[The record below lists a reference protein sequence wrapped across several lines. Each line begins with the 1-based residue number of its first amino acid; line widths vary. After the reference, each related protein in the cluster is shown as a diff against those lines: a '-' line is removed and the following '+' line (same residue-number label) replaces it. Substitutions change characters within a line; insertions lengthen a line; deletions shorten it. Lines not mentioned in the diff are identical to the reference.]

1 MSSTNRVVTT
11 PSGNVQG
18 INRSDGTTEFL
29 GIRYATAKRFE
40 PPVDTMSWSHTL
52 QATSYGALAP
62 QTPGMLEQMLGL
74 SIDDMSEDCHF
85 LNVYSPIDSTDTS
98 NLPVLFWIHGGAFLN
113 GAGSIAWYH
122 GSPLARRG
130 AVVVSINYRL
140 GALGFLGDG
149 NMGTLD
155 MISALRWTN
164 RNIKSFGGDPS
175 NVTIFGES
183 AGGSG
188 VISLM
193 ASKEAE
199 PYFHKV
205 WSMSPSIGQLRSKSR
220 TNEVTQQFFTAAD
233 ISSMEEAKNLN
244 LDQILAAQSV
254 VIAQPSDSYD
264 VFAPSE
270 LGASMS
276 ADIMGTAAVSP
287 KPVVVGTNRDENKLF
302 SAFDPTQAN
311 ITTEQWHKFA
321 GKIFGNKAE
330 TAIATYEAHRAGES
344 PAQLI
349 SAVNTDIA
357 FRRRAQLFAE
367 QRNSHHSPTWM
378 YWFTWATPAFG
389 GLLGS
394 CHALDIPFAFDNL
407 DAPGTELLTGDAP
420 DRKLL
425 AERFSTEILHFAK
438 HGHPSWEQFNTLNRP
453 TLRLDTETS
462 LLHDPEPEI
471 RHLFS

>member
-1 MSSTNRVVTT
+1 MSSSNRVIST
-11 PSGNVQG
+11 PSGKVQG
-18 INRSDGTTEFL
+18 VNRSDGTTEFL

-40 PPVDTMSWSHTL
+40 PPVDTVSWSETVH
-52 QATSYGALAP
+52 ATSYGSLAP

-74 SIDDMSEDCHF
+74 NIDDMNEDCHF
-85 LNVYSPIDSTDTS
+85 LNVYTPTETTDAS

-122 GSPLARRG
+122 GSQLARRG

-164 RNIKSFGGDPS
+164 RNIKSFGGNS
-175 NVTIFGES
+175 ANVTIFGES
-183 AGGSG
+183 AGGSA

-193 ASKEAE
+193 ASKDAD
-199 PYFHKV
+199 PYFHKI
-205 WSMSPSIGQLRSKSR
+205 WSMSPSIGQLRSSTR
-220 TNEVTQQFFTAAD
+220 TEEVMHQFFDAVN
-233 ISSMEEAKNLN
+233 ISSIDEAKGLSI
-244 LDQILAAQSV
+244 DQILAAQSI
-254 VIAQPSDSYD
+254 VITLPSDSYD
-264 VFAPSE
+264 VFAPCEQGS
-270 LGASMS
+270 SMPS
-276 ADIMGTAAVSP
+276 NIMDTAARSP
-287 KPVVVGTNRDENKLF
+287 KPVVIGTNRDENKLF
-302 SAFDPTQAN
+302 SAFDPAQAN
-311 ITTEQWHKFA
+311 ITTQQWHSFA
-321 GKIFGNKAE
+321 GKIFPSNTKE
-330 TAIATYEAHRAGES
+330 AITTYETHRAGES

-367 QRNSHHSPTWM
+367 QRTSHDNPTWM

-407 DAPGTELLTGDAP
+407 DAPGTELLTGDSP
-420 DRKLL
+420 ERQLL
-425 AERFSTEILHFAK
+425 ADRFSTEILHFAQ
-438 HGHPSWEQFNTLNRP
+438 HAHPSWEQFNTNSRP
-453 TLRLDTETS
+453 TLQLDSQTS
-462 LLHDPEPEI
+462 LLQDPEPEI